1 MEVLQSRFKLVR
13 GHALRVWVFVRLGII
28 FAALPGASGC
38 FRECHTPY
46 AGIDVE
52 GRLIDAESG
61 DPLAGVSLEIRLE
74 GDDGPIGQAAHGLTD
89 EDGSIAHDPDHD
101 PDAEPWLGGSN
112 IVVTDT
118 APERCFSFTLGDF
131 AAASAGRLGQEAFP
145 ELVEPSG
152 LEFPP
157 NPRRAILTLDIDGS
171 TLELSIEVTDH
182 EHSIEAPDQ
191 MYECYG
197 DPVYALCTLDFGTIR
212 VNTE

>member
-13 GHALRVWVFVRLGII
+13 GHALRDWVFVRLGII

-52 GRLIDAESG
+52 GRLIDAESE

-74 GDDGPIGQAAHGLTD
+74 GDDGPIGQTAHGLTD
-89 EDGSIAHDPDHD
+89 EDGSIFGVWVVGA
-101 PDAEPWLGGSN
+101 LVSSN

-118 APERCFSFTLGDF
+118 APERCFSFTVWDF

-191 MYECYG
+191 MYDCYG

-212 VNTE
+212 VDTE